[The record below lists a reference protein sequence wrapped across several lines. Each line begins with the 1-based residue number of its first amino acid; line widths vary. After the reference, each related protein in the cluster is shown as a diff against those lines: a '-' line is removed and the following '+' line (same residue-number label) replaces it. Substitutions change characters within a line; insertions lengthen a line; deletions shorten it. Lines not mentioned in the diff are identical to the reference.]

1 MQENVPGHFFFHFF
15 FHAAVVRSVLVLSAV
30 RERRGLFR
38 TVEES
43 RDGAVGKSVLR
54 APRVEWLGDWS
65 RAHTEMR
72 RSSPNSLSSPLA
84 GGSINFQLLE
94 YVLCNRCTGNR
105 SLDEAAEAAD
115 RCRTDSYIYTN

>member
-1 MQENVPGHFFFHFF
+1 M
-15 FHAAVVRSVLVLSAV
+15 
-30 RERRGLFR
+30 
-38 TVEES
+38 
-43 RDGAVGKSVLR
+43 
-54 APRVEWLGDWS
+54 EWLGDWS

-94 YVLCNRCTGNR
+94 YVLCNRCNGNR

-115 RCRTDSYIYTN
+115 RCRTDSYRLPHVQKVFWLLVLRTGHSIMLPPPAARQSACTVVLKASCHPFTVSEPVWPSGKALGW